1 MKTRR
6 TILRLPAFMCL
17 CALVALWLA
26 TGVSQAQ
33 NTPAYLTI
41 HADQPVAKVSP
52 TLYGLMTEEINHSY
66 EGGLYSELIQNGTF
80 RSDWSGIL
88 DWYLVQGG
96 SSVAKISEDRTA
108 GLSAALPYSLH
119 LEVDGASPKSP
130 AGILNDGFWGIPV
143 RPNTTYHGSIYAKAD
158 TTEIGPV
165 TVSLVADQSGR
176 VLASAVIS
184 DVGTTW
190 ADHRFTL
197 KTGEIDGLSTANHF
211 ELTVAHAGSL
221 WMNLATLFP
230 PSYHDRANGTRID
243 LMQKLAAMH
252 PAFLRFP
259 GGNFLEGNQI
269 ADWYD
274 WKKTVG
280 PLVNRPGHASPWGYW
295 STDGF
300 GLLEFLEWCEDLH
313 MQPVLAVYAG
323 YSLRGEH
330 VTPGPDLEP
339 YVQSALDEI
348 EYATGGADT
357 TWGSRR
363 VADGHP
369 EPFQMTYVEIGNE
382 DQFDRSGSYDARF
395 AQFAKAIRAKYPELQ
410 LIATAPVTSEKPDVL
425 DEHYYLRAS
434 QFFDDVGH
442 YDKTDRNGPKIFV
455 GEWATREGTP
465 TPNLGAALGDAAWM
479 TGLERNSDVIVMAS
493 YAPLLVNVNPGA
505 SQWVPDLIGYDALR
519 SYGSPSYYAQVMF
532 ASRVGDMRPASEV
545 NGGGPRFFSSVT
557 EDTAGRRLFIKLVNA
572 SSDLQPVKISLPG
585 VSAGPDGQVT
595 VLSGRDTQATNTIDH
610 PANIVPVD
618 KPLAIAG
625 NSLTYDA
632 PAYSIQV
639 LDVPLTR

>member
-1 MKTRR
+1 MR
-6 TILRLPAFMCL
+6 THLAFLSSLACI
-17 CALVALWLA
+17 CRYTVVAAGLA
-26 TGVSQAQ
+26 AGVSQGQ
-33 NTPAYLTI
+33 NAPANLTI
-41 HADQPVAKVSP
+41 HADQPVANVSP

-80 RSDWSGIL
+80 RGDWSGIL

-96 SSVAKISEDRTA
+96 GSSAKMSEDRTA

-130 AGILNDGFWGIPV
+130 AGILNNGFWGIPV
-143 RPNTTYHGSIYAKAD
+143 KANTTYHGTIYAKTDTAD
-158 TTEIGPV
+158 IGPV
-165 TVSLVADQSGR
+165 TVSLVADQSGK
-176 VLASAVIS
+176 VLASTVIA

-190 ADHRFTL
+190 ADHHFVL
-197 KTGEIDGLSTANHF
+197 NTGAVDVVSTANHF
-211 ELTVAHAGSL
+211 QITVAHAGSL
-221 WMNLATLFP
+221 WLNLATLFP
-230 PSYHDRANGTRID
+230 PSYHDRSNGTRID

-259 GGNFLEGNQI
+259 GGNYVEGDRI

-280 PLVNRPGHASPWGYW
+280 PLVNRPGHPSPWNYW

-323 YSLRGEH
+323 YSLKGQH
-330 VTPGPDLEP
+330 VTPGPDLDP

-348 EYATGGADT
+348 EYATGGANT

-369 EPFQMTYVEIGNE
+369 EPFHITYVEIGNE
-382 DQFDRSGSYDARF
+382 DWFDKSGSYDARF

-410 LIATAPVTSEKPDVL
+410 LIATAPVTLEKPDVL

-434 QFFDDVGH
+434 QFFDDVAH

-479 TGLERNSDVIVMAS
+479 TGMERNSDIIVMAS
-493 YAPLLVNVNPGA
+493 YAPLLINVNPGA

-519 SYGSPSYYAQVMF
+519 SYGSPSYYAQAMF
-532 ASRVGDMRPASEV
+532 ASKLGDKKPASEL
-545 NGGGPRFFSSVT
+545 NGGSSRFFYSAT
-557 EDTAGRRLFIKLVNA
+557 EDTAKKRLYIKLVNA
-572 SSDLQPVKISLPG
+572 SSDAQSVKINLPG
-585 VSAGPDGQVT
+585 VSAGSDGQIT
-595 VLSGRDTQATNTIDH
+595 VLSGKDTQATNSIDH
-610 PANIVPVD
+610 PANIFPVD
-618 KPLAIAG
+618 KPLAFTG
-625 NSLTYDA
+625 NTLMYDA
-632 PAYSIQV
+632 PAYSVQV
-639 LDVPLTR
+639 LDVPLTQ